1 MGPFARARLGWAEA
15 VAPLSS
21 GATGIVD
28 TETSVNVR
36 VLDVLVFVEG
46 FASIA
51 VMMMVMVMVIRA
63 GHHGR
68 RMLECNVLACERF
81 CFVRC
86 ARVRAC
92 VSVAMIGRSG
102 AESSAVRKGFAMR
115 TRRSASRCQPSA
127 AVMAAAATQAAAV
140 SAATTTA
147 TATARVSA
155 ATRAAAGAG
164 AGAG

>member
-28 TETSVNVR
+28 TEAGVNVW
-36 VLDVLVFVEG
+36 VLNVLVFVEG

-127 AVMAAAATQAAAV
+127 AVMAAATTQAAAV
-140 SAATTTA
+140 SAATA

-164 AGAG
+164 AGAC

>member
-51 VMMMVMVMVIRA
+51 VMMMVMVIRA

-140 SAATTTA
+140 SAATA

-164 AGAG
+164 AGAC